1 MKAEELML
9 DDWVRC
15 LDSTHKKHVIAQID
29 AIEEGRGESC
39 ILVKEDNTNW
49 FTRMEH
55 FTPIPI
61 APVMLEENGFVQEP
75 SGYCWYQEQGIK
87 HQNYCLVQFRKNG
100 QVRRVEMDFVN
111 KVRAEFRDIH
121 FVHQLQHELR
131 RVGKEIKL

>member
-15 LDSTHKKHVIAQID
+15 LDSTHEKHVIAQID

-55 FTPIPI
+55 FAPIP
-61 APVMLEENGFVQEP
+61 LTEEILKKNGFEVHP
-75 SGYCWYQEQGIK
+75 FGCAWYQEKGIDF
-87 HQNYCLVQFRKNG
+87 QNYIIVYFRRNG
-100 QVRRVEMDFVN
+100 EVRKVEMDFVN
-111 KVRAEFRDIH
+111 KIRAEYRDIY

-131 RVGKEIKL
+131 RVGKEINL